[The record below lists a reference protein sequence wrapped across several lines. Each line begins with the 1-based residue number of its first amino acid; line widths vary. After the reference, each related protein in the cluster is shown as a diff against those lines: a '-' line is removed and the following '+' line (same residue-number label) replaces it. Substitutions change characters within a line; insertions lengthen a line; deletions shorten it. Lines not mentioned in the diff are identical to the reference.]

1 MEKKE
6 SEKRYSAQHL
16 MPLNI
21 SNIEEYGWHIREI
34 DSTITGLVDSM
45 FANSFISES
54 CYLLKNSLLLIEQG
68 FYDASYYS
76 LRQALELSL
85 TMCFLVEQDKEKQQE
100 LFDNWKSEER
110 FPPFNQMSKKLDDYK
125 KNYHEIKNAF
135 KDLFDSIESVKN
147 KVNKVVHKQGFD
159 KFYTFLFVD
168 RRKNGLTEKLT
179 NQYVEC
185 LEKIIA
191 VIAVMRLII
200 DPFPI
205 LLADEEI
212 YHRTGDLLTESFSDE
227 FIGKYFDKKEL
238 ELYKQTEMFVGYRES
253 LMNCE
258 KQCDAV
264 SNLRKYNIVD
274 CKCFDQITK
283 QMDLLT
289 IDEKI
294 VVLSC
299 MRVEKIVAVYN
310 YSALFPYM
318 TDRYNHKD
326 SFSVSSKDFEKFKCS
341 AQRYNQEYKGHDS
354 LISYFVLDSCVLKQ
368 DYFMEHYEELE
379 KDEIA
384 AIQVLIVEFV
394 DRINEECADI
404 EDIVKAVNN
413 D

>member
-6 SEKRYSAQHL
+6 FKKQYSAQHL
-16 MPLNI
+16 MPLTIPNV
-21 SNIEEYGWHIREI
+21 EEYVWDISEI
-34 DSTITGLVDSM
+34 DSTITGLVESM

-85 TMCFLVEQDKEKQQE
+85 TMYFLVEQDKEKQQE

-147 KVNKVVHKQGFD
+147 KVNKIVHKQGFD

-168 RRKNGLTEKLT
+168 RRKDGVTEKLT

-212 YHRTGDLLTESFSDE
+212 YHRTGDILTESFSDKFME
-227 FIGKYFDKKEL
+227 KYFDKNEL
-238 ELYKQTEMFVGYRES
+238 ELYKQTEMFEDYRES

-274 CKCFDQITK
+274 CKCFDQITE
-283 QMDLLT
+283 QIDLLT

-294 VVLSC
+294 VVLLC
-299 MRVEKIVAVYN
+299 MRVNKIVAIY
-310 YSALFPYM
+310 AGIWMFPYT
-318 TDRYNHKD
+318 TDRYNHKAR
-326 SFSVSSKDFEKFKCS
+326 FSVSSKDFDSFKCS
-341 AQRYNQEYKGHDS
+341 DQPYNQEYKGHDS
-354 LISYFVLDSCVLKQ
+354 YISYFVLNSCIFKQ
-368 DYFMEHYEELE
+368 DYFIEHYDELE
-379 KDEIA
+379 KGEIA
-384 AIQVLIVEFV
+384 AIQMLIVEFV
-394 DRINEECADI
+394 NRINEECADI